1 MKFSIFDSSQDVI
14 NLSCSVLALK
24 ICWREESSLIS
35 CFDVFGPMPGKP
47 SRMNCFCSV
56 MDFVFFDGRDEISTF
71 GLSYFLAT
79 RIRKFAVSSS
89 SSV

>member
-1 MKFSIFDSSQDVI
+1 MSWS
-14 NLSCSVLALK
+14 
-24 ICWREESSLIS
+24 
-35 CFDVFGPMPGKP
+35 DVFGPMPGNP

-56 MDFVFFDGRDEISTF
+56 IVFVFFDGRDEISVF